1 MKIIP
6 ALFYGKPVLTYL
18 AGGKFD
24 PEKYVVRIYGNKKV
38 WSKDPGPASGP
49 EGGSGFDSTPASGPA
64 SGS

>member
-24 PEKYVVRIYGNKKV
+24 PEKYVVRICGNKKF

-49 EGGSGFDSTPASGPA
+49 
-64 SGS
+64 